1 MVNLK
6 VNKLRMMAAAS
17 VVVFA
22 LASAPANAHHGHD
35 ILGPAVAFI
44 ALGALFHHGHHG
56 HYGHYGHRRHYGH
69 YRPHQYKR
77 HRRHS
82 HSHGGYHKPRRKHYN
97 H

>member
-6 VNKLRMMAAAS
+6 VNKLRMMAATS

-22 LASAPANAHHGHD
+22 LASAPASADHGHS
-35 ILGPAVAFI
+35 IVGPAVAFI
-44 ALGALFHHGHHG
+44 ALSTLFHHGHHG
-56 HYGHYGHRRHYGH
+56 HHGYRGHGYGHH
-69 YRPHQYKR
+69 RPHRYKH

-82 HSHGGYHKPRRKHYN
+82 HSHGGYHKQRRKHYN

>member
-22 LASAPANAHHGHD
+22 LASAPASANHGHD

-56 HYGHYGHRRHYGH
+56 HHGRHYGRHYGH
-69 YRPHQYKR
+69 HRPHHYKH

-82 HSHGGYHKPRRKHYN
+82 QSHGGYHKPRRKNYSH
-97 H
+97 

>member
-17 VVVFA
+17 VVVLT
-22 LASAPANAHHGHD
+22 LASAPASAHHGHN
-35 ILGPAVAFI
+35 IVGPAVAFI
-44 ALGALFHHGHHG
+44 ALSALFHHGHHG
-56 HYGHYGHRRHYGH
+56 HYGRHYGGHYGH
-69 YRPHQYKR
+69 YRPHRYKH

-82 HSHGGYHKPRRKHYN
+82 HSHGGYHNKRRKHYK